1 MGRLAVPMATLHAR
15 GVTLS
20 FGAGPVLSDVSLTV
34 APGQCVG
41 VVAPNGTGKSTLLRV
56 LAGMQAPDQG
66 SIATAPPAATVG
78 LLPQEPDRSPDESV
92 AAFVARRTG
101 VAGATV
107 EMEAAAEALAAGEP
121 GADLRYGD
129 ALERW
134 LSLGGPDLDA
144 RLGQVLADLGLDAS
158 LAGRPTAALSGGQ
171 AARVS
176 LAATLLARFDV
187 FLLDEPTNDLDFDGL
202 RRLEAFVLGLDAASV
217 VVSHDRAFLERVVT
231 HVLELDEHDHRGTLY
246 AGGWQAYQS
255 DRATA
260 RRHAEEAYGEYQ
272 AKRSEL
278 AGRAQAQ
285 REWSSQGIKKAK
297 RSGETDKFIRNWNKA
312 SSEKLAS
319 KARATERAM
328 ERLEVVDKP
337 WEGWELRFDI
347 GTAERSGDVVAAL
360 RGAEVQRGAFRLGP
374 VDLEVGWADRV
385 AIVGENG
392 SGKTTLLD
400 ALLGRVDLSAGERW
414 MGPSVVVGE
423 LGQRRDRFAT
433 DQPLFD
439 VVAGAT
445 GATASEV
452 RSLLAK
458 FGLGADHVVRPCRT
472 LSPGERTRANLAL
485 FMAEGVNCLVLDEPT
500 NHLDLVAIE
509 QLEQAL
515 DRFVG
520 TVLLVTHDRAFLE
533 RVRTTR
539 RIDVVDGRVVEAA

>member
-1 MGRLAVPMATLHAR
+1 MATLHAR

-20 FGAGPVLSDVSLTV
+20 FGAGPVLVEVSLTV
-34 APGQCVG
+34 APGQRVG

-56 LAGMQAPDQG
+56 LAGQQVPDEG
-66 SIATAPPAATVG
+66 SVATAPPTASVG
-78 LLPQEPDRSPDESV
+78 LLPQEPDRSADEPV

-101 VAGATV
+101 VAAATA
-107 EMEAAAEALAAGEP
+107 ETEAAAEALAAGEP
-121 GADLRYGD
+121 GADVRYAD

-134 LSLGGPDLDA
+134 LALGGPDLDA
-144 RLGQVLADLGLDAS
+144 RLGQVLADLGLDGAV
-158 LAGRPTAALSGGQ
+158 ADQPTASLSGGQ

-176 LAATLLARFDV
+176 LAATLLSRFDV

-202 RRLEAFVLGLDAASV
+202 RRLEEFVVGLDAATV

-231 HVLELDEHDHRGTLY
+231 HVLELDEHAHRATLY
-246 AGGWQAYQS
+246 AGGWQAYLD

-272 AKRSEL
+272 ARRSEL
-278 AGRAQAQ
+278 AGRAQTQ
-285 REWSSQGIKKAK
+285 REWSTQGIKKAK
-297 RSGETDKFIRNWNKA
+297 KSGESDKFIRNWNKA
-312 SSEKLAS
+312 SSEKMAA
-319 KARATERAM
+319 KAKATERAM

-347 GTAERSGDVVAAL
+347 GTAERSGDVVVAL
-360 RGAEVQRGAFRLGP
+360 RGAEAWRGPFHLGP
-374 VDLEVGWADRV
+374 IDLEVAWADRL

-392 SGKTTLLD
+392 AGKTTLLD
-400 ALLGRVDLSAGERW
+400 VLLGRLELEAGERW

-423 LGQRRDRFAT
+423 LDQRRDRFAT

-439 VVAGAT
+439 VVADAT
-445 GATASEV
+445 GGTASEV

-458 FGLGADHVVRPCRT
+458 FGLGAEHVLRPSRT

-520 TVLLVTHDRAFLE
+520 TVLLVTHDRAFLD

-539 RIDVVDGRVVEAA
+539 TIEVVDGRLVEHA